1 MEEVSTR
8 AKLVD
13 SGVEPTLM
21 ITIPRN
27 EVEEALEAEDGEAE
41 LLLDVVRS
49 SNGHLEQRRVA
60 VEWER
65 ADLEKLIRESSG
77 ERVTLIIDP
86 DSLQVAFDTD
96 VEAHGM
102 REAAVALSIVVATAG
117 AAVGGAKAAVDQ
129 FGGSAVRGSS
139 DAYASIENVRAG
151 APSQGASADI
161 ENVRAGQPAPEA
173 APDAYAGIENVRAGA
188 PSQGAS
194 ADIENVR
201 AGQPAPEAA
210 PDAYAGIENVRAGA
224 SSQGASADI
233 ENVRAGQPA
242 PEAAPDAYAGIENVR
257 TGAPASPDP
266 YAGIESARA
275 VQTAPEAGGGGV
287 GISAPSPGEAAGLA
301 GAAAALTIAGAAFAL
316 RRRRQPGI
324 A

>member
-21 ITIPRN
+21 ITVPRT

-86 DSLQVAFDTD
+86 DSLQAAFDTD

-117 AAVGGAKAAVDQ
+117 AAVGGAKAGVDQ
-129 FGGSAVRGSS
+129 LGGSAVRGSS

-173 APDAYAGIENVRAGA
+173 APDAYAGIENVR
-188 PSQGAS
+188 
-194 ADIENVR
+194 
-201 AGQPAPEAA
+201 
-210 PDAYAGIENVRAGA
+210 
-224 SSQGASADI
+224 
-233 ENVRAGQPA
+233 
-242 PEAAPDAYAGIENVR
+242 

-266 YAGIESARA
+266 YAGIENARA

>member
-21 ITIPRN
+21 ITVPRT

-86 DSLQVAFDTD
+86 DSLQAAFDTD

-117 AAVGGAKAAVDQ
+117 AAVGGAKAGVDQ
-129 FGGSAVRGSS
+129 FGGSAVRSSS
-139 DAYASIENVRAG
+139 DAYSSIENVRAG
-151 APSQGASADI
+151 S
-161 ENVRAGQPAPEA
+161 PA
-173 APDAYAGIENVRAGA
+173 
-188 PSQGAS
+188 
-194 ADIENVR
+194 
-201 AGQPAPEAA
+201 
-210 PDAYAGIENVRAGA
+210 
-224 SSQGASADI
+224 QGASADI

-266 YAGIESARA
+266 YAGIENARA

>member
-13 SGVEPTLM
+13 SGVETTLT

-49 SNGHLEQRRVA
+49 SNGQLEKRRVA
-60 VEWER
+60 VEWTR
-65 ADLEKLIRESSG
+65 ADLEKLVRESSG

-86 DSLQVAFDTD
+86 ESLRAAFDAD

-129 FGGSAVRGSS
+129 FGGAAVRGAS
-139 DAYASIENVRAG
+139 DPYASIENVRAG

-173 APDAYAGIENVRAGA
+173 APDGYAAIENVRAGA

-194 ADIENVR
+194 ADIESVR
-201 AGQPAPEAA
+201 AGQPAPEAGV
-210 PDAYAGIENVRAGA
+210 DAYA
-224 SSQGASADI
+224 S
-233 ENVRAGQPA
+233 
-242 PEAAPDAYAGIENVR
+242 IENVR
-257 TGAPASPDP
+257 TGAPASPDA

-275 VQTAPEAGGGGV
+275 DRTAPEAGSGGL
-287 GISAPSPGEAAGLA
+287 GISAPSPGEAVGLA

>member
-1 MEEVSTR
+1 MEEVSTK

-13 SGVEPTLM
+13 SGVEATLM
-21 ITIPRN
+21 ITVPRN

-49 SNGHLEQRRVA
+49 SNGQLEQRRVA

-86 DSLQVAFDTD
+86 DSLQAAFDTD

-117 AAVGGAKAAVDQ
+117 AAVGGAKAGVDQ
-129 FGGSAVRGSS
+129 FSGSAVRSSS
-139 DAYASIENVRAG
+139 DAYSSIENVRAG
-151 APSQGASADI
+151 SPTQGASADIESVRAGQPAPEAAPDAYAGIENVRAGLPPQGASADI

-173 APDAYAGIENVRAGA
+173 APDAYAAIENVRAGT
-188 PSQGAS
+188 PS

-210 PDAYAGIENVRAGA
+210 PDG
-224 SSQGASADI
+224 
-233 ENVRAGQPA
+233 
-242 PEAAPDAYAGIENVR
+242 YAGIENVR
-257 TGAPASPDP
+257 TGVPASPDP

>member
-13 SGVEPTLM
+13 SGVEPTLT
-21 ITIPRN
+21 ITVPRT

-86 DSLQVAFDTD
+86 DSLQAAFDTD

-117 AAVGGAKAAVDQ
+117 AAVGGAKAGVDQ
-129 FGGSAVRGSS
+129 LGGSAVRGSS
-139 DAYASIENVRAG
+139 DAYAS
-151 APSQGASADI
+151 
-161 ENVRAGQPAPEA
+161 
-173 APDAYAGIENVRAGA
+173 IENVRAGA

-266 YAGIESARA
+266 YAGIENARA

>member
-13 SGVEPTLM
+13 SGVDATLT

-49 SNGHLEQRRVA
+49 SNGQLEKRRVA
-60 VEWER
+60 VEWTR
-65 ADLEKLIRESSG
+65 ADLEKLVRESSG

-86 DSLQVAFDTD
+86 ESLQAAFDTD

-129 FGGSAVRGSS
+129 SGGAAVRGAS
-139 DAYASIENVRAG
+139 DPYASIENVRAG
-151 APSQGASADI
+151 APSEGASADI
-161 ENVRAGQPAPEA
+161 ESVRAGQPAPEA
-173 APDAYAGIENVRAGA
+173 AVDAYA
-188 PSQGAS
+188 S
-194 ADIENVR
+194 
-201 AGQPAPEAA
+201 
-210 PDAYAGIENVRAGA
+210 
-224 SSQGASADI
+224 
-233 ENVRAGQPA
+233 
-242 PEAAPDAYAGIENVR
+242 IENVR
-257 TGAPASPDP
+257 TGAPASPDA
-266 YAGIESARA
+266 YAGIEGARA
-275 VQTAPEAGGGGV
+275 NRTAPEAGSGGS